1 MHTTKSLKDKK
12 KNHIVFSYNKT
23 SKNICFSMHFGFNN
37 QFIKVMR
44 TRLIF
49 QKYPKNILFS
59 CIRPSL
65 SKIER
70 KKSYRFYT
78 ENIKKI

>member
-1 MHTTKSLKDKK
+1 M
-12 KNHIVFSYNKT
+12 
-23 SKNICFSMHFGFNN
+23 FSMHFGFNN

-59 CIRPSL
+59 FNIWDYEFIRKMYSRYKKYSFFFML
-65 SKIER
+65 ER
-70 KKSYRFYT
+70 LGLTR
-78 ENIKKI
+78 